1 MLMSIG
7 CKSKVYL
14 ILQCRNEENWSKNHA
29 LKEHAENIKL
39 YCKIYF
45 NDKPWIII
53 IIYCR

>member
-1 MLMSIG
+1 MSIG